1 MNYQHLRYFQA
12 VAKEENYLRASEKL
26 YITQSALSRAIA
38 SLEEELGASLFE
50 KSGRNVRITPYGA
63 KFLQYVDQAME
74 TIDRG
79 VEEIQYMMNRL
90 EGTISVACIYGYTY
104 GYLPDLISQYNVT
117 YPNVRF
123 QIKPTTTQ
131 DVIFSTHMGNYDM
144 GFHSESALMKKY
156 LDLDYYE
163 VRREEV
169 VVIVPVGHPFAGRKS
184 CRLAELKDERFV
196 SFDGNSGMLY
206 KIRDMF
212 TEADLTFT
220 PYITVTDDQSIVN
233 MVKSGMACAC
243 VLRNIAKNNVG
254 FSILTIEDKIDKYLG
269 IYLTV
274 RRKPVY
280 PATVSS
286 FLEFILQHSKE
297 KTPAEL

>member
-38 SLEEELGASLFE
+38 SLEEELGTNLFE
-50 KSGRNVRITPYGA
+50 KSGRNVRITAYGM

-74 TIDRG
+74 CIDQG
-79 VEEIQYMMNRL
+79 VEEIQYMMHRL

-104 GYLPDLISQYNVT
+104 GYLPNLISRYNTT

-131 DVIFSTHMGNYDM
+131 DVIFATHMGTYDM
-144 GFHSESALMKKY
+144 GIHSETALMKKY

-163 VRREEV
+163 IRREEV
-169 VVIVPVGHPFAGRKS
+169 VVIVPENHPFARRKC
-184 CRLAELKDERFV
+184 CRLSELRDERFV
-196 SFDGNSGMLY
+196 SFDNSSGMLY
-206 KIRDMF
+206 KIQDMF
-212 TEADLTFT
+212 AEAGLTFT

-243 VLRNIAKNNVG
+243 VLRNVTENNSG
-254 FSILTIEDKIDKYLG
+254 FSILTIDDEISKYLG

-286 FLEFILQHSKE
+286 FLEFILQQSKGQS
-297 KTPAEL
+297 